1 VDLGRDGHLTSKGS
15 YDNEKT
21 ELSSASLRN
30 WNDGIMERWNNGFGG
45 LGKWFTR
52 LNRVPSGKFNRVNW
66 ENQLD
71 KEGNKYE
78 TSAKDIHS
86 SSFQY
91 ARGARVPSG
100 QKNHH
105 SIIPWVRQKIT
116 ASKNLFIFN
125 KLYNFRDV

>member
-1 VDLGRDGHLTSKGS
+1 MV
-15 YDNEKT
+15 Y
-21 ELSSASLRN
+21 
-30 WNDGIMERWNNGFGG
+30 
-45 LGKWFTR
+45 
-52 LNRVPSGKFNRVNW
+52 W

-100 QKNHH
+100 QKSHH
-105 SIIPWVRQKIT
+105 SIIPCVRQKSQ
-116 ASKNLFIFN
+116 ASKQAFN
-125 KLYNFRDV
+125 FNML

>member
-1 VDLGRDGHLTSKGS
+1 MV
-15 YDNEKT
+15 Y
-21 ELSSASLRN
+21 
-30 WNDGIMERWNNGFGG
+30 
-45 LGKWFTR
+45 
-52 LNRVPSGKFNRVNW
+52 W

-105 SIIPWVRQKIT
+105 SIIPCVRQKIT

-125 KLYNFRDV
+125 KLYNFRDVQLPYSGINMIK

>member
-1 VDLGRDGHLTSKGS
+1 MSLPGVKNL
-15 YDNEKT
+15 E

-100 QKNHH
+100 QKKPPFHYSMGEAKDN
-105 SIIPWVRQKIT
+105 SLKKP
-116 ASKNLFIFN
+116 
-125 KLYNFRDV
+125 LYF